1 MQMFFT
7 CRDRWNTLAV
17 MPGGALCHNLHA
29 FASAAQV
36 YKL

>member
-17 MPGGALCHNLHA
+17 MPGGALCYNPMPSH
-29 FASAAQV
+29 AAQV